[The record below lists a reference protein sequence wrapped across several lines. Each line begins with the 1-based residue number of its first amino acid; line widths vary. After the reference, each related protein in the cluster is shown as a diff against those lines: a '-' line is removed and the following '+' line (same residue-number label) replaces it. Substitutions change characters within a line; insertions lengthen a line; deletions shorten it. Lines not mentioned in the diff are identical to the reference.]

1 MSQAPLITLYVSRS
15 PLLPELD
22 FRITAKTGSLLSA
35 LLTKRV
41 VGAEH
46 NITARRGITQ
56 PEYTTSNTPNP
67 TSHAHAHPTSAHRHS
82 SSFAGAPS
90 SQLVI
95 ALLNMLDQFDAD
107 VAMQVARVKDSI
119 AEAHECI
126 GGYKQE
132 RMRRQ
137 ASQEERRRKER
148 KETKEIGSDFWL
160 GV

>member
-1 MSQAPLITLYVSRS
+1 MSQPPLITLHISRS

-41 VGAEH
+41 VGTEH
-46 NITARRGITQ
+46 ISPAKRGIAQT
-56 PEYTTSNTPNP
+56 EYTTSSPPNP
-67 TSHAHAHPTSAHRHS
+67 TSNAHAHPIPTHGHS
-82 SSFAGAPS
+82 SSFASAPS
-90 SQLVI
+90 SQMVI
-95 ALLNMLDQFDAD
+95 ALLNMLDQLDAD

-119 AEAHECI
+119 TEAHDCI
-126 GGYKQE
+126 DEFKQE
-132 RMRRQ
+132 RLRRQ
-137 ASQEERRRKER
+137 MSQEERRQKER

>member
-1 MSQAPLITLYVSRS
+1 MSQPPLITLHVSRS

-41 VGAEH
+41 VSAEH
-46 NITARRGITQ
+46 AIHPKRSIAQT
-56 PEYTTSNTPNP
+56 EYTTSTPPSP
-67 TSHAHAHPTSAHRHS
+67 TSHTHAHPTPAHRHS
-82 SSFAGAPS
+82 SSFASAPS
-90 SQLVI
+90 SQMVI

-126 GGYKQE
+126 DEYKQE
-132 RMRRQ
+132 RLRRQ
-137 ASQEERRRKER
+137 TSREERWQKER

>member
-1 MSQAPLITLYVSRS
+1 MSQPPLITLHVSRS

-41 VGAEH
+41 VSAEH
-46 NITARRGITQ
+46 AIHAKRGIAQT
-56 PEYTTSNTPNP
+56 EYTTSTPPSP
-67 TSHAHAHPTSAHRHS
+67 TSHTHAHPTPAHRHS
-82 SSFAGAPS
+82 SSFASAPS
-90 SQLVI
+90 SQMVI

-107 VAMQVARVKDSI
+107 VAMQVARVKDTI

-126 GGYKQE
+126 DEFKQE
-132 RMRRQ
+132 RLRRQ
-137 ASQEERRRKER
+137 TSREERRQKER